1 LNATTIMSITTIP
14 QVELA
19 PSMSLA
25 AGNAATVGPMSSP
38 SAAPMSRSERRKAST
53 AASILDAAEGLF
65 RQGGFQATT
74 IDEIAEKA
82 DVSVGSVYVHFQT
95 KVGLYLALVE
105 RALDLNEAAMGKVAE
120 LGLTS
125 PLERVF
131 AAGDAYLNFHLEH
144 PGAFQMIAL
153 RVLEPTSGVH
163 EVEARIADRVQQ
175 LVLAVETDLRA
186 AIDAGEVRSD
196 IDAARTMRFL
206 WGSWNGT
213 IAMAVREDRLRID
226 EHELRS
232 TLEAG
237 RALVSAGLRGDAAER

>member
-1 LNATTIMSITTIP
+1 
-14 QVELA
+14 
-19 PSMSLA
+19 
-25 AGNAATVGPMSSP
+25 MSSLP
-38 SAAPMSRSERRKAST
+38 TAPLSRSARRKAST
-53 AASILDAAEGLF
+53 AASILDAAEVLF
-65 RQGGFQATT
+65 RQSGFQATT

-95 KVGLYLALVE
+95 KAGLYLALVE
-105 RALDLNEAAMGKVAE
+105 RALDLNETAMGKVGE

-153 RVLEPTSGVH
+153 RALAPPAGVI

-186 AIDAGEVRSD
+186 AIDAGEIRAD
-196 IDAARTMRFL
+196 IDAARAMRFL
-206 WGSWNGT
+206 WGSWNGV
-213 IAMAVREDRLRID
+213 IALALREDRLRID
-226 EHELRS
+226 DQELRS
-232 TLEAG
+232 TLELG
-237 RALVSAGLRGDAAER
+237 RVLVSDALRVGVAAR